1 MAASTITFN
10 YRYTSSISQQ
20 LSAVTVAL
28 RLRFTSTR
36 PGRGCRY
43 VADSLISRDNREGTR
58 RCARGRTRRKSR
70 ARSEAKRRRCE
81 TLTEPLARQWGL
93 LRTVCS
99 VSPCC
104 SHPLDRPSRSLTH
117 LPSSSTSEHPSS
129 FLLFLSP
136 LRARVLSYLVARPRG
151 AYNPTLRYPTSSEPG
166 CNSVHTQR
174 RQAPSALRDP
184 TILRSNS

>member
-1 MAASTITFN
+1 M
-10 YRYTSSISQQ
+10 
-20 LSAVTVAL
+20 
-28 RLRFTSTR
+28 
-36 PGRGCRY
+36 
-43 VADSLISRDNREGTR
+43 ISRDNRGRGGGTR
-58 RCARGRTRRKSR
+58 RCARGRTRWKSR

-117 LPSSSTSEHPSS
+117 LLSSSASEHPSS

-136 LRARVLSYLVARPRG
+136 FRARVPSFLLVVCPRG
-151 AYNPTLRYPTSSEPG
+151 AYNPTL
-166 CNSVHTQR
+166 HR
-174 RQAPSALRDP
+174 RRPRLVVIAYTRNTGRAPSALRDP
-184 TILRSNS
+184 TILRPKLARIYRRRPVPSLSRARKSSTRFGHPL